1 MSIISIITFVFM
13 LKFSVYAQK
22 ADTTYYPAG
31 QIKSVGVRNLESK
44 KTGEWRTYFENG
56 QVKSIIQYQN
66 GTEHG
71 KWITYFET
79 GVISSQGQFTNGSKS
94 GIWTNHYPSGKV
106 KTRTN
111 YQTGEI
117 ENFTE

>member
-1 MSIISIITFVFM
+1 M

-22 ADTTYYPAG
+22 ADTTYYPAV

-71 KWITYFET
+71 KWITCFET

-94 GIWTNHYPSGKV
+94 GIWTYHYPSGKV

>member
-1 MSIISIITFVFM
+1 M

-66 GTEHG
+66 GT
-71 KWITYFET
+71 
-79 GVISSQGQFTNGSKS
+79 
-94 GIWTNHYPSGKV
+94 
-106 KTRTN
+106 
-111 YQTGEI
+111 
-117 ENFTE
+117 

>member
-1 MSIISIITFVFM
+1 MFKPIFILFLIVSHFDVF
-13 LKFSVYAQK
+13 AQK
-22 ADTTYYPAG
+22 ADTTYYPSG

-44 KTGEWRTYFENG
+44 KTSEWRTYFENG
-56 QVKSIIQYQN
+56 QVKSIIEYQN

-94 GIWTNHYPSGKV
+94 GIWTYHYPSGKV